1 MQDRRVEVALGLV
14 LPAVVLLGLGIVS
27 RQAATPA
34 DAAVAIAF
42 MSAVPMFSAMVARP
56 LFSGIIAL
64 ATVLAAAFSAAS
76 AYGQDF
82 GAAIPVLVGV
92 IVAAGAAVLAGQARV
107 SRAPR
112 PQRPRA
118 EQAGAPATAP
128 AATPDVDALTG
139 LPSRTAAERYLAD
152 TTDSGPRTVLV
163 IGCDGIAGVNAERG
177 RDIGDVFLFAVAGR
191 TRYALPDTDLVA
203 RWDGDQVLA
212 VIHGAPADVRPTLDL
227 ITDKVNVNPIRTDAG
242 LIPLTISVGAAAWP
256 EGAPFN
262 EAVARARQAMHA
274 AKAAGAARLVVA
286 EGFAD
291 NETVT

>member
-1 MQDRRVEVALGLV
+1 MQDRRVEVVLGIV
-14 LPAVVLLGLGIVS
+14 LPAAVLVVLAVLS
-27 RQAATPA
+27 RGSESAT

-42 MSAVPMFSAMVARP
+42 MAAVPMFSAMVARP

-64 ATVLAAAFSAAS
+64 ATVLTAAVSAAS

-82 GAAIPVLVGV
+82 GSAIPVLVGV
-92 IVAAGAAVLAGQARV
+92 IISAGAAVLAGQARM

-118 EQAGAPATAP
+118 EQASAPASELG
-128 AATPDVDALTG
+128 ATPDVDALTG
-139 LPSRTAAERYLAD
+139 LPSRPAAERYLAE
-152 TTDSGPRTVLV
+152 TSGEGPRTVVV
-163 IGCDGIAGVNAERG
+163 IGCDGIGAVNAERG

-191 TRYALPDTDLVA
+191 TRYALPETDLVA

-212 VIHGAPADVRPTLDL
+212 VIHGAPTDIRPTLDL
-227 ITDKVNVNPIRTDAG
+227 ITDKVNVNPIRTDSG
-242 LIPLTISVGAAAWP
+242 LIPLTISVGAADWP
-256 EGAPFN
+256 EGTPFG
-262 EAVARARQAMHA
+262 ESVARARQAMHA

-291 NETVT
+291 H